1 MEDSAWSSLDAT
13 WTSAHETYAGRFRSG
28 YRLFDDVSV
37 GLEARVDG
45 NELDKE
51 APRGMF
57 VRYAW
62 HGGEISLAGG
72 VAGRFF
78 EDANNMHDPYA
89 TLYWLMQY

>member
-28 YRLFDDVSV
+28 RRLFDDVSV
-37 GLEARVDG
+37 GLDARG
-45 NELDKE
+45 
-51 APRGMF
+51 GMF